1 MVVGTGASIAASL
14 FGAVVVAVL
23 LLWAASEDNVDTA
36 FSGCAWTAVLVGV
49 VVGMIWAFGTWVGG

>member
-14 FGAVVVAVL
+14 FGAVVVVAVL
-23 LLWAASEDNVDTA
+23 FWAASSDNVDTA

-49 VVGMIWAFGTWVGG
+49 VAGMIWAFGAWVGG